1 MNVSAKIVQVDKNTK
16 QIFIFISTVGA
27 TAMASGGVT
36 AYPAAGTRARR

>member
-27 TAMASGGVT
+27 AAMVPSGAT
-36 AYPAAGTRARR
+36 AYPAAGARARR